1 MKTVESSKAVVMS
14 ELANTSQEDIAEEEI
29 IEVPQE
35 ENIPEDVRENREQF
49 YSGSDDIAMKE
60 RLGDSQ
66 YLNFK
71 LHLM

>member
-1 MKTVESSKAVVMS
+1 MKTVKSSNAVVMS
-14 ELANTSQEDIAEEEI
+14 ELAKNSQEDVAEEEI

-49 YSGSDDIAMKE
+49 YSGSNNIAMKE